1 MRGTIVSVLVA
12 GAMALTFVAAREH
25 ARAEDVETGSAPT
38 QVAPMEPVPTQAS
51 CGDQRCSPPEDCN
64 TCPQDCGSCYGDRR
78 CAPPEDCNS
87 CPQDCGHC

>member
-25 ARAEDVETGSAPT
+25 ARADHVDVCADQAAV
-38 QVAPMEPVPTQAS
+38 QVDQAEPLQAS
-51 CGDQRCSPPEDCN
+51 CGDQRCSAPEDCN
-64 TCPQDCGSCYGDRR
+64 TCPQDCGRCCGDRR

-87 CPQDCGHC
+87 CPQDCGGC